1 MEIAGLVIF
10 FNPDTDVLNIIDSY
24 IDEIDK
30 LLIIDNSLQ
39 DNSAIINNYPKKSKI
54 IYKPMLKNL
63 GLASALKKGV
73 NYLGKTYSNIL
84 LLDQDT
90 LFEKGTINSMKQAL
104 DNGYAIVCPNMKMI
118 IQDKH
123 KKIIVDKP
131 VYSLNNHFTD
141 FCITSGS
148 LISYTDFLEV
158 GGFDDNLF
166 IGQIDQEYCC
176 KLKKHHKKI
185 YRLGKVFMYQEA
197 GNPTMKKL
205 FGHRILVPNYNP
217 VRYYYYCRNEIY
229 LRLKYKKEYREFRV
243 ELFKYVIMIVLYEK
257 QKFNKILFM
266 IKGYIDGINL
276 YKNINKSHNI

>member
-39 DNSAIINNYPKKSKI
+39 DNSAIINNYSKKSKI

-63 GLASALKKGV
+63 GLALALKKGV
-73 NYLGKTYSNIL
+73 NYLGKIYSNIL

-90 LFEKGTINSMKQAL
+90 LFEKGTINSMKQEL

-123 KKIIVDKP
+123 KKVIVDKP

-197 GNPTMKKL
+197 GNPTLKKL
-205 FGHRILVPNYNP
+205 FGHQIFVPNYNP
-217 VRYYYYCRNEIY
+217 NRYYYYFRNEKY
-229 LRLKYKKEYREFRV
+229 LRLKYGKDYKTFRV
-243 ELFKYVIMIVLYEK
+243 QLYKYVIIVFLYEEEK
-257 QKFNKILFM
+257 VKKYKMM
-266 IKGYIDGINL
+266 IKGFLDGYKLYRNL
-276 YKNINKSHNI
+276 